1 MRYDLSSIA
10 QICGATHVGCNVTID
25 SVVIDS
31 RSFTIDAATLFAA
44 IRTESRD
51 GHNFLKGAYAKGCR
65 AFLVEQLPVGVEL
78 PDAGF
83 VVARSTTEALQSLA
97 AEYRSHFAGR
107 VVAVTGSAG
116 KTVVKEWVA
125 EAAPEGMKVYR
136 SPKSYNSQIGVP
148 LSLLMMPADADVAV
162 IEAGISKRGEMER
175 LRDVIRPDVG
185 VFTVLGAAHDENFG
199 SRSEKLAEK
208 MKLFTECRTIIYN
221 SAEEGVE
228 QALREVCPIDA
239 RLIDARSYEGVC
251 RVEGGR
257 VATENAASVV
267 ALYDVLG
274 VAAETTLRTLGQ
286 QPSSTK
292 LEIKDGIYSSLIVSD
307 TFSGDV
313 NTFEP
318 AVDYLRRVSA
328 DRPRVIVLSDIPV
341 AEPQDEQKV
350 YERIAERIG
359 QADIRLVVCVGQR
372 IVRYAELLRCAGCE
386 VKVYLTADEML
397 RRLSADD
404 VEGCA
409 VLVRVADH
417 SDQNRITHTLQRQSH
432 TTTLEVE
439 LDSMIRNL
447 KIYRSHLGAGVRLTA
462 MVKAASYGH
471 GRCEIAQTLQQQG
484 VDYLAVAFA
493 DEGVELRRGGITMPI
508 VVLNADADS
517 FELMVAHNLEP
528 EIYNFRSLSDF
539 ARVAKVAGRTEYPI
553 HLKIDSGMHRL
564 GFRSE
569 DFDELVA
576 MLREM
581 SDVVRVSSVFSHL
594 CVADDPSQD
603 DFTRAQIEYFDS
615 LSSRISEA
623 VGGGVIRHICNTAG
637 MIRFPYAQFDM
648 CRLGIGLYGFGDEVE
663 GLRPIASLRT
673 RIVRIA
679 HLKAGETVG
688 YGRRGVLHRDS
699 VIATIP
705 IGYADGL
712 DRHLSCG
719 GWSMLVEGGKA
730 PIVGRVCMDSCMI
743 DITDIPEAA
752 EGSEVTVFSAVP
764 GNTAEDMARVLDT
777 ISYEIL
783 TSVSGRV
790 KRIYTKE

>member
-1 MRYDLSSIA
+1 MRYDLKSIA
-10 QICGATHVGCNVTID
+10 QICSAEHAGENLTID

-31 RSFTIDAATLFAA
+31 RSFTIDSSTLFVA

-51 GHNFLKGAYAKGCR
+51 GHNYLAEAYTKGCR
-65 AFLVEQLPVGVEL
+65 AFVVEHLPEESL
-78 PDAGF
+78 SDAGF
-83 VVARSTTEALQSLA
+83 VVVQNTVEALQRLA
-97 AEYRSHFAGR
+97 AEYRNHFGGR

-162 IEAGISKRGEMER
+162 IEAGISQPGEMER
-175 LRDVIRPDVG
+175 LQCVIRPDVG
-185 VFTVLGAAHDENFG
+185 VFTTLGAAHDENFH
-199 SRSEKLAEK
+199 SRAEKLAEK
-208 MKLFTECRTIIYN
+208 MRLFADCHTIIYN
-221 SAEEGVE
+221 SAEEGIAE
-228 QALREVCPIDA
+228 ALRKVCPEDA
-239 RLIDARSYEGVC
+239 QLIDSSVYESVC
-251 RVEGGR
+251 QVEGGR
-257 VATENAASVV
+257 VAVENAARVV
-267 ALYDVLG
+267 ALYDALG
-274 VAAETTLRTLGQ
+274 IAPQTTLCTLGQ
-286 QPSSTK
+286 QPASTK

-328 DRPRVIVLSDIPV
+328 DRPKVIILSDV
-341 AEPQDEQKV
+341 AVADAAQEPAA
-350 YERIAERIG
+350 YERIAARIAK
-359 QADIRLVVCVGQR
+359 ADIALVVCVGQR
-372 IVRYAELLRCAGCE
+372 VVRYADVLRGAGCV
-386 VKVYLTADEML
+386 VKTFLTTDEML

-404 VEGCA
+404 IEGRA

-417 SDQNRITHTLQRQSH
+417 SDQKRITHTLQRQSH

-447 KIYRSHLGAGVRLTA
+447 KIYRSHLGPGVRLTA

-539 ARVAKVAGRTEYPI
+539 ERVVRAAGRTDYPI

-569 DFDELVA
+569 DYNELVA
-576 MLREM
+576 MLSEM

-603 DFTRAQIEYFDS
+603 DFTRSQIEYFDN
-615 LSSRISEA
+615 LSSRISQA

-637 MIRFPYAQFDM
+637 MIRFPQAQFDM

-673 RIVRIA
+673 RIVRVA
-679 HLKAGETVG
+679 RLKAGETVG
-688 YGRRGVLHRDS
+688 YGRQGVVTRDS

-712 DRHLSCG
+712 DRHLGCG

-752 EGSEVTVFSAVP
+752 EGSEVTVFSATP

-783 TSVSGRV
+783 TGVSGRV